1 MRLTTL
7 KLKPGNS
14 NKRNSKTTVV
24 HGLGFRGKERASE
37 RETERERQTE
47 KRERERERQSRERAL
62 WRETEEVCSMSEGRP
77 SGKESEHT
85 DKCAEYHTNIINPI
99 TGHISA

>member
-37 RETERERQTE
+37 RETERERETDGE
-47 KRERERERQSRERAL
+47 EGERERDRAERGRCGERQ
-62 WRETEEVCSMSEGRP
+62 
-77 SGKESEHT
+77 K
-85 DKCAEYHTNIINPI
+85 KCA
-99 TGHISA
+99 A